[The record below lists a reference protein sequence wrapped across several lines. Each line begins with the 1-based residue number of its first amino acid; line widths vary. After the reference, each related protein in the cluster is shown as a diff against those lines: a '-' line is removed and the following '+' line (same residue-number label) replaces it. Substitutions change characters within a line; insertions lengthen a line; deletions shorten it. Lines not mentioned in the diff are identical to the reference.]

1 MKLASIE
8 KVKEVIKHPNADALD
23 ILSVLGFKCIVKR
36 DQFAVGD
43 LVVFIQPDTVLP
55 DKEWAAFYRAKSNR
69 VKAIRLR
76 QVWSEGIVE
85 SLSILPWGLAL
96 TDEGSKLGE
105 GSEVSEY
112 LGVTK
117 YDPPLP
123 QDLSA
128 KGVLPFGIPKTDEER
143 FNNII
148 EIPFGELVD
157 VTLKV
162 DGQSCSIYAH
172 KAEDG
177 SVVTG
182 VVGRTLE
189 YKPECANNYTRYHA
203 KYANAVAMYP
213 GLCFRGE
220 SFGSGIQ
227 SGGHNPH
234 SKQTPGILF
243 YSVWDIAA
251 HEYAHKGSAFYAY
264 DFLPKLHL
272 PTCPV
277 LERDVV
283 LTPELIAKYADG
295 ITEING
301 QPFEG
306 VVIQHKNGSFKVLN
320 KSYDSKK

>member
-36 DQFAVGD
+36 DQFAVGE
-43 LVVFIQPDTVLP
+43 LVIFIQPDTVLP

-85 SLSILPWGLAL
+85 KLSLLPV
-96 TDEGSKLGE
+96 EGTGHE
-105 GSEVSEY
+105 HQVGDEVSIP

-123 QDLSA
+123 QGLSA

-177 SVVTG
+177 EIVTG
-182 VVGRTLE
+182 GFSLKHLE
-189 YKPECANNYTRYHA
+189 CGYLIR
-203 KYANAVAMYP
+203 
-213 GLCFRGE
+213 
-220 SFGSGIQ
+220 
-227 SGGHNPH
+227 
-234 SKQTPGILF
+234 
-243 YSVWDIAA
+243 
-251 HEYAHKGSAFYAY
+251 
-264 DFLPKLHL
+264 LPRALG
-272 PTCPV
+272 CV
-277 LERDVV
+277 C
-283 LTPELIAKYADG
+283 
-295 ITEING
+295 
-301 QPFEG
+301 EG
-306 VVIQHKNGSFKVLN
+306 VAFN
-320 KSYDSKK
+320 DP